1 MDDVHENIHDYNLNR
16 TIKRLIAFDDMIMD
30 IMTNKKFRSIIKEL
44 LDVEN

>member
-1 MDDVHENIHDYNLNR
+1 MDDVHENIRDYNLNR